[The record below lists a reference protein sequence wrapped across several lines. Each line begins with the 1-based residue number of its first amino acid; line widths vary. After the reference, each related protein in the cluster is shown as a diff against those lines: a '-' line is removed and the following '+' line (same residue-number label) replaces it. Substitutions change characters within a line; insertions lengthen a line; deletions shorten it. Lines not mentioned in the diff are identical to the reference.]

1 MGQLKQEGTKAEWKG
16 VDPICTSHTSLSST
30 LTDVP
35 VQSQITSYA
44 ALRLLIYRTII
55 MTSSPSL
62 LPLFTASNSHASR
75 NELC

>member
-16 VDPICTSHTSLSST
+16 VDPICTSPELSSCAT
-30 LTDVP
+30 ADAP

-44 ALRLLIYRTII
+44 PLRLLIYRTII